1 MARVTQAEFARMADV
16 NRSTV
21 HRWIASGRIETD
33 AHGLIDPEAA
43 ARMRDAT
50 ESPLPHHQARKAQ
63 IDADKA
69 DNGAG
74 MTQGIGQGQIGPQ
87 NATPPATERNSG
99 LISKEDAAHRA
110 RVAMMNDREWAA
122 VQREI
127 DARKAAGELV
137 DVSKVRDAWCSAFV
151 LLRSSIEALPPRA
164 APALAVRRGEV
175 AAIERDLADM
185 ITDLLNECSAAF
197 ERKLNGLA

>member
-1 MARVTQAEFARMADV
+1 MSRITQAEFARIAGV

-21 HRWIASGRIETD
+21 HRWIAAGRIEADTQ
-33 AHGLIDPEAA
+33 GLIDPEAA
-43 ARMRDAT
+43 ARMREAT

-63 IDADKA
+63 FDEAR
-69 DNGAG
+69 AG
-74 MTQGIGQGQIGPQ
+74 DGMGQAT
-87 NATPPATERNSG
+87 NAQQSATTSTE
-99 LISKEDAAHRA
+99 LISKEDANHRA
-110 RVAMMNDREWAA
+110 KIAIMKEREWAA

-137 DVSKVRDAWCSAFV
+137 DVSKVRDAWRSAYV
-151 LLRSSIEALPPRA
+151 LLRASMEALPPRA

-185 ITDLLNECSAAF
+185 IADLLNECAAAF
-197 ERKLNGLA
+197 DRKLDGQA